1 MTSLKLPQPRD
12 RFDFRV
18 FHDST
23 LCKPMKTPDQCES
36 MVDIRAEIDRLDRQ
50 VVALLGQRF
59 AYVKAASKF
68 KTSETTVRA
77 PERLQ
82 AMLQQRRAWAEEERL
97 DADVVEKMYQ
107 DLVNHFID
115 EEMKHWQQSEIK

>member
-1 MTSLKLPQPRD
+1 
-12 RFDFRV
+12 
-18 FHDST
+18 
-23 LCKPMKTPDQCES
+23 MKTPDQCES

-82 AMLQQRRAWAEEERL
+82 AMLQQRRDWAEEEGL
-97 DADVVEKMYQ
+97 NADAVEKMYQ

-115 EEMKHWQQSEIK
+115 EELQHWKQSEMQ

>member
-1 MTSLKLPQPRD
+1 MGGLILLLQSVQ
-12 RFDFRV
+12 
-18 FHDST
+18 SI
-23 LCKPMKTPDQCES
+23 MKTPEQCES

-50 VVALLGQRF
+50 VLALLGQRF

-82 AMLQQRRAWAEEERL
+82 AMLQQRGSGQKRK
-97 DADVVEKMYQ
+97 D
-107 DLVNHFID
+107 
-115 EEMKHWQQSEIK
+115 

>member
-1 MTSLKLPQPRD
+1 
-12 RFDFRV
+12 
-18 FHDST
+18 
-23 LCKPMKTPDQCES
+23 MKTPDQCES

-68 KTSETTVRA
+68 KTSETTIRA

-82 AMLQQRRAWAEEERL
+82 AMLQQRRVWAEEEGL
-97 DADVVEKMYQ
+97 DADVIEKMYQ

-115 EEMKHWQQSEIK
+115 EEMKHWKQSEIK

>member
-1 MTSLKLPQPRD
+1 
-12 RFDFRV
+12 
-18 FHDST
+18 
-23 LCKPMKTPDQCES
+23 MKTPDQCES

-50 VVALLGQRF
+50 VIALLGQRF

-77 PERLQ
+77 TERLQ
-82 AMLQQRRAWAEEERL
+82 AMLQQRRVWAEEEGL

-107 DLVNHFID
+107 DLVNYFID